1 MIDLSAEQINLHSP
15 YKVERVETNSFVF
28 ETRFGLRYNVGFA
41 EDQSFLENGVY
52 QFYIVNVDH
61 GHFRQDALVK
71 ETIRVVIEAFF
82 AAEPATMLY
91 ICDMSDNRQ
100 GIRDRLFRHW
110 FSDYIYHGAFTM
122 INESITFDDVTYFA
136 SIILPNSHPHY
147 SDIIKTFRDFV
158 KELPAKID
166 QIQNPQ

>member
-1 MIDLSAEQINLHSP
+1 MIDLSAELINLRSP

-41 EDQSFLENGVY
+41 EDQSFLESGVY
-52 QFYIVNVDH
+52 QFYIVNVNH
-61 GHFRQDALVK
+61 SHFQQDPFVK
-71 ETIRVVIEAFF
+71 ETIQAVIEAFF
-82 AAEPATMLY
+82 DAEPATMLY

-100 GIRDRLFRHW
+100 NIRDRLFRHW

-122 INESITFDDVTYFA
+122 INECISFDDVTYFA
-136 SIILPNSHPHY
+136 SIILRNSHPHY

-158 KELPAKID
+158 NDLPVKIN
-166 QIQNPQ
+166 QIQGD